1 VATFLNDYAQE
12 CMTQIRHA
20 YDELVD
26 SLMFKYLV
34 DYREVAPSKL
44 PQIAPPAV
52 PDVPSGGGSRL
63 LMAGSK
69 SAA

>member
-1 VATFLNDYAQE
+1 
-12 CMTQIRHA
+12 MTQVGYA

-26 SLMFKYLV
+26 YLMLQYLV

-52 PDVPSGGGSRL
+52 SDVP
-63 LMAGSK
+63 
-69 SAA
+69 